1 MAVITTSA
9 FFLSDLP
16 SKKRVRN
23 VEPSQPP
30 PPLVSEPE
38 EIINSDDHVLCRDC
52 GRGGSISG
60 SGGLRIA
67 LKCSFCDYGLHKHHT
82 HARVSP
88 YVDGDESREFC
99 SKNCKRDWARQR
111 IHRLSMIAGINPS
124 DQNTV
129 AQEEI
134 IPPCAPRMLSET
146 TCTTLAARLSKNLL
160 SELYQYVYNEPP
172 STSDKNQ
179 LAP

>member
-124 DQNTV
+124 SKHCRTGGNYSSMRSPDVIGDNMHHACGSV
-129 AQEEI
+129 KQESPI
-134 IPPCAPRMLSET
+134 RTLSI
-146 TCTTLAARLSKNLL
+146 RF
-160 SELYQYVYNEPP
+160 
-172 STSDKNQ
+172 
-179 LAP
+179 